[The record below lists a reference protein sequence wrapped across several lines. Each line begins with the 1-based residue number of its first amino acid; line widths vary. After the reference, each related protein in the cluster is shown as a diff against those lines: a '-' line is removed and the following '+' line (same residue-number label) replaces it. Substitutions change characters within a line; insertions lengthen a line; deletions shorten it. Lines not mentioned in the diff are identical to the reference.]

1 MSNSVNNFISN
12 LGNITLVGAMMVAGL
27 TWSVTLIG

>member
-1 MSNSVNNFISN
+1 MSNSVNNLIGN
-12 LGNITLVGAMMVAGL
+12 LGNITLVGVVMLAGL